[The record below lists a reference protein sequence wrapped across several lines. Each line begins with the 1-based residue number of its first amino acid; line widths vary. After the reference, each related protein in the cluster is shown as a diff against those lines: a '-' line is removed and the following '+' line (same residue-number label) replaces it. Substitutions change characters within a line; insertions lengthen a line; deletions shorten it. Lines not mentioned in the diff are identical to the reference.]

1 MEAAADRIAAYHNL
15 FTGCMAAVLFF
26 LILAAVL
33 FFLLNIRNVLGYLTG
48 SSRKKKIK
56 ELEKASA
63 AERHRVSEPYC
74 LSFQEEAGATVRL
87 KKSAG
92 AGQFLIEREIICIH
106 TDEKIEGGN
115 GDETQKICKK
125 DKTVSDFGG
134 YGDAVYG
141 RMAEM

>member
-15 FTGCMAAVLFF
+15 FTGCMAAALFF

-33 FFLLNIRNVLGYLTG
+33 FFLLDIRNVLGYLTG

-106 TDEKIEGGN
+106 TDERIEGGN
-115 GDETQKICKK
+115 GDETQKTCKK
-125 DKTVSDFGG
+125 DNTVSDFGD
-134 YGDAVYG
+134 YGAAVYG
-141 RMAEM
+141 RMAGM